1 MQQTFPQ
8 VNVVLNPSLQMN
20 RDLDILRQES
30 TQLANSDFESLLSI
44 MGLIL
49 PEQIQLTAYQY
60 LDKQLLISGLPNE
73 DFVIQTM
80 QAQAKQYGYELLPQA
95 NQFVLKVSDK
105 KINDRS
111 TNANNKPSPLIKT
124 DVNSEKQP

>member
-1 MQQTFPQ
+1 MWC
-8 VNVVLNPSLQMN
+8 
-20 RDLDILRQES
+20 
-30 TQLANSDFESLLSI
+30 
-44 MGLIL
+44 
-49 PEQIQLTAYQY
+49 LTRVFK
-60 LDKQLLISGLPNE
+60 L
-73 DFVIQTM
+73 T
-80 QAQAKQYGYELLPQA
+80 GYELLPQA